1 MTIFLQLF
9 LLQTAVGYS
18 YATGQDIH
26 QAVEQ
31 GKPLRFDVPPPR
43 PNDDD
48 FGK

>member
-1 MTIFLQLF
+1 MTIFLQVF
-9 LLQTAVGYS
+9 IIRTAVSRS
-18 YATGQDIH
+18 YAQGQPIH
-26 QAVEQ
+26 AVASQ

>member
-9 LLQTAVGYS
+9 MIRTSVGYS
-18 YATGQDIH
+18 YAQGQDIH
-26 QAVEQ
+26 ASASQ